1 MGLKALVAL
10 FNAGQIDQLP
20 ANLWYCLRNLKP
32 GETRHLTWAQE
43 RRQVWRDRTGV
54 VRVA

>member
-1 MGLKALVAL
+1 MGLKALAL

-20 ANLWYCLRNLKP
+20 ANLWNCLRNLKP

-43 RRQVWRDRTGV
+43 RRQIWRDRTGA
-54 VRVA
+54 VRIS